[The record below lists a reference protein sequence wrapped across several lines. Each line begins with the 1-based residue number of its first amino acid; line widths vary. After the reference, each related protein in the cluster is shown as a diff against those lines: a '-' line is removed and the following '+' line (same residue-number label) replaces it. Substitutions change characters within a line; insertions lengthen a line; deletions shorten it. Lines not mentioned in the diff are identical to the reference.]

1 MTDEKLVNPDPR
13 PQIPVGGQGD
23 PVGLATY
30 VYNRVK
36 DGPKGPI
43 VDLVAIGPT
52 AVNKAVRG
60 AIEANSKLSRHGLYL
75 AIIPT
80 TQKVE
85 RRAIEGATPTYG
97 DSTATVMVLV
107 LKDMD

>member
-1 MTDEKLVNPDPR
+1 MTETKLVNPDPR
-13 PQIPVGGQGD
+13 PQIPVGGQGE
-23 PVGLATY
+23 PSGLATY

-60 AIEANSKLSRHGLYL
+60 AIETNSKLSRHGLYL
-75 AIIPT
+75 AMIPT

-85 RRAIEGATPTYG
+85 RRVVEGAPATYS
-97 DSTATVMVLV
+97 DSTATVLVLV